1 MTAVPLPEDG
11 PAEIAGVSLPAG
23 QRIYGWMED
32 GADIE
37 IPAAWVTSEPM
48 ADAGDAWLALSAA
61 HAETGLVPVL
71 LSRAGNMEGISGEAF
86 MLCGVQDIAL
96 IDTKSPEGILAEG
109 WDIGEGVLD
118 SYLAETRAPFG
129 LEFPGLAPA
138 EDARL
143 PDARLRAAVAAYQP
157 AFLGLVAAGRPA
169 DVPAAAGW
177 TGFGVDGPGSAG
189 SALPGGFR
197 GAALLGDAVRC
208 PSAADRLGHD
218 PAGPGRAA
226 AQHVRGRHP
235 GRRRAPRV
243 RRRVRQVL
251 GPADQ
256 RAGGGSCGRAGLAL
270 LVGLTKGKP

>member
-1 MTAVPLPEDG
+1 MPLPEDG
-11 PAEIAGVSLPAG
+11 PAEVAGVSLPAG
-23 QRIYGWMED
+23 QRIYGWMDD

-48 ADAGDAWLALSAA
+48 ADAGEAWLALSAA

-86 MLCGVQDIAL
+86 MLCGAQ
-96 IDTKSPEGILAEG
+96 
-109 WDIGEGVLD
+109 
-118 SYLAETRAPFG
+118 APFG

-177 TGFGVDGPGSAG
+177 TGFGVDSPGSADARCLEVSAVLRSWETRFGARPLRIG
-189 SALPGGFR
+189 SDMILRVLVERPPSTFE
-197 GAALLGDAVRC
+197 AAIRVAAEHLAFGDEYGRYSGQ
-208 PSAADRLGHD
+208 PISELAAD
-218 PAGPGRAA
+218 
-226 AQHVRGRHP
+226 
-235 GRRRAPRV
+235 
-243 RRRVRQVL
+243 
-251 GPADQ
+251 
-256 RAGGGSCGRAGLAL
+256 
-270 LVGLTKGKP
+270 LVGAPVWHFWWD

>member
-23 QRIYGWMED
+23 QRIYGWLED
-32 GADIE
+32 DADSE
-37 IPAAWVTSEPM
+37 IPAAWVTSAPM
-48 ADAGDAWLALSAA
+48 AAAGDAWLALSAA

-86 MLCGVQDIAL
+86 MLSGVQDIAL

-157 AFLGLVAAGRPA
+157 AFLGLVAASRPA

-177 TGFGVDGPGSAG
+177 TGFGVDGPGSPEARCLEVSAVLRSWEARFGARPLRIG
-189 SALPGGFR
+189 SDMILRVLVERPPSTFE
-197 GAALLGDAVRC
+197 AAIRVAAEHLAFGDEYGRYSGQ
-208 PSAADRLGHD
+208 PISELAAD
-218 PAGPGRAA
+218 
-226 AQHVRGRHP
+226 
-235 GRRRAPRV
+235 
-243 RRRVRQVL
+243 
-251 GPADQ
+251 
-256 RAGGGSCGRAGLAL
+256 
-270 LVGLTKGKP
+270 LVGAPVWHFWWD